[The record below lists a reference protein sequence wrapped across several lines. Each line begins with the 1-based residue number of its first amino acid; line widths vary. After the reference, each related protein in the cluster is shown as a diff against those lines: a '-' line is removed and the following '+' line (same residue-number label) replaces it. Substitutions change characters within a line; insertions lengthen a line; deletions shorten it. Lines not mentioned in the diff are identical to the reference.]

1 MTFTF
6 LDYFTSLRNKRSSKT
21 FLLVNSIFN
30 CQVSTLKWSVKLYIQ
45 HVQNRTPPQYQAPPP
60 LSMQFCPTH
69 LQEGHL
75 EWSRP
80 VFITSSPLFS
90 SQFFCIL
97 FLPLAS
103 SLLPSK
109 VSVLLSPPRLLNRLL
124 LSSLTPSY
132 WCQNLKDLA
141 PI

>member
-1 MTFTF
+1 MTFTY

-30 CQVSTLKWSVKLYIQ
+30 CQVSTSKRSVKLYIQ
-45 HVQNRTPPQYQAPPP
+45 HVQNRTPQYQAPPP
-60 LSMQFCPTH
+60 LSVQFCPTH

-90 SQFFCIL
+90 SPFFCIL

-103 SLLPSK
+103 DLLPSK
-109 VSVLLSPPRLLNRLL
+109 VSILLSPPRLLSRLL
-124 LSSLTPSY
+124 LSSLTPSH

-141 PI
+141 PT